1 VAWSIYMHPPH
12 LHNTSS

>member
-1 VAWSIYMHPPH
+1 MHPPH